1 MVSFNGELYETIW
14 TGFELSSSSSNSA
27 QSIVSS
33 TKPVCHHHHHH
44 HHHHNY
50 HHHHHHHHHHCIHRA
65 PHRHWNHYTTSFV
78 LKRVLPCRKYLSV
91 IDGIDDY
98 RPTSVTSIQAP
109 IKHTVCLASSLL
121 TVIVEARYPD
131 LRSKGFRS
139 SDLDLKV
146 YLMVV
151 VLL

>member
-1 MVSFNGELYETIW
+1 MYRVAPFFDS
-14 TGFELSSSSSNSA
+14 
-27 QSIVSS
+27 
-33 TKPVCHHHHHH
+33 
-44 HHHHNY
+44 
-50 HHHHHHHHHHCIHRA
+50 HC
-65 PHRHWNHYTTSFV
+65 TSFV
-78 LKRVLPCRKYLSV
+78 LIRVLPCRKYLSV

-121 TVIVEARYPD
+121 TVIAEARYPD
-131 LRSKGFRS
+131 LRSKGFRL
-139 SDLDLKV
+139 SDLDSRV